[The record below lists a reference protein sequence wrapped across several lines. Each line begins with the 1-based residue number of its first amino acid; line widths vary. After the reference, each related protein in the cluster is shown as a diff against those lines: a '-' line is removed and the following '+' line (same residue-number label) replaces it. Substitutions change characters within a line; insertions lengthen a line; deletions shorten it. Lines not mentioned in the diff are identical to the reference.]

1 MTPGATVPVKRLS
14 GADRPALAAH
24 FVQLDDEDRRLRFG
38 SARSDDSLREYVE
51 SLDFERDAVF
61 GAFDDDLALAGVAHV
76 AVSPE
81 FAELGVSVLPGSRK
95 HGIGTALFERANLF
109 ARTHYIRTMFTHCL
123 TENRAMMHI
132 ARKSGM
138 AIVTDSGESAARLEL
153 PPAGVTTI
161 TRELMADRVALFDYA
176 LKAQLTAARR
186 LAASLRGEGGPE

>member
-1 MTPGATVPVKRLS
+1 M
-14 GADRPALAAH
+14 
-24 FVQLDDEDRRLRFG
+24 RF
-38 SARSDDSLREYVE
+38 E
-51 SLDFERDAVF
+51 
-61 GAFDDDLALAGVAHV
+61 
-76 AVSPE
+76 P
-81 FAELGVSVLPGSRK
+81 K
-95 HGIGTALFERANLF
+95 
-109 ARTHYIRTMFTHCL
+109 ARTAWHTHPLGQTLHVVSGVGRVQAWGGPIREIRPGDTVWIPPAEKHWNGAAPNT
-123 TENRAMMHI
+123 AMMHI